1 MATYYYLNTFA
12 LNRKAVLKCV
22 LLSFGKQLF
31 LVLIFS
37 AWAKSILS
45 QLGKFFV
52 TGSFGVI
59 YVYAAELYPTVLR
72 STGIGMTSVML
83 GLDQSWPLWWE
94 ENWYSFI
101 NRLER

>member
-45 QLGKFFV
+45 QLGKLFV
-52 TGSFGVI
+52 TGSFGII

-72 STGIGMTSVML
+72 STGMGMTSVMARIGSIL
-83 GLDQSWPLWWE
+83 APVVGRELVHF
-94 ENWYSFI
+94 Y
-101 NRLER
+101 